1 MMVKVIYKD
10 SHTNANGCSIVE
22 YQFDSVE
29 ELIKWESYKQ
39 QSLIDSLKGVGLFAC
54 DTEDFDSEPSLES
67 AVVDINVA
75 KKPKKGDLH

>member
-1 MMVKVIYKD
+1 MGKVVYKD

-29 ELIKWESYKQ
+29 DLIKFENHKQ
-39 QSLIDSLKGVGLFAC
+39 QSLIDSLKGVGLFAY
-54 DTEDFDSEPSLES
+54 DTEDFEGEQSLES